1 MVLAR
6 SLCALLWWSLC
17 CGPRWELLFG
27 GVGGALPYARAARH
41 ARAAQMAAVG
51 NRNLISH

>member
-1 MVLAR
+1 VV
-6 SLCALLWWSLC
+6 ALLSR
-17 CGPRWELLFG
+17 RWELLFG
-27 GVGGALPYARAARH
+27 GVDGALPYARAARH